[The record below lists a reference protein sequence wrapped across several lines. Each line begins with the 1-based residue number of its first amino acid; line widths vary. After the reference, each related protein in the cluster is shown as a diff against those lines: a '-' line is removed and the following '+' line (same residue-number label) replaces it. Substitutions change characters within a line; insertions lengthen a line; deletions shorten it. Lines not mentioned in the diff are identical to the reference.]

1 MSDLYAIMMSL
12 SKGVLVMENQSI
24 YANYKSG
31 RLLVLYTKLLR
42 GESINKSEEACRFG
56 VDEKSIQRDIADL
69 RAFFENQVLEGESCL
84 ELVYDRKQNAY
95 LLQNIDQAT
104 LTNDEILAV
113 CKILLESRALCK
125 SEMESII
132 KKLIASCVPQKNKEC
147 VSNLIRNE
155 LFHYIEPHHQK
166 QFIKELWKIGTAIKE
181 CRMLHIQYEKQDGS
195 VVERNIKPV
204 GIMVSEY
211 YFYLTAFIDDKEKAE
226 TFREPNDKY
235 PTIYRIDRILTY
247 DVLSERFEVPY
258 KDRFEEGEFR
268 KRVQFMYGGRLRKIR
283 FKYTGPNVEAV
294 LDRLPTALIE
304 KKTADGFILNAEVFG
319 DGIDMWIRSQGD
331 YVTIL

>member
-1 MSDLYAIMMSL
+1 MD
-12 SKGVLVMENQSI
+12 NQSL

-31 RLLVLYTKLLR
+31 RLLLLYTKLLQ
-42 GESINKSEEACRFG
+42 GELIYKTEEARRFG

-69 RAFFENQVLEGESCL
+69 RAFFENQISEGESNR
-84 ELVYDRKQNAY
+84 ELIYDRKKNAY
-95 LLQNIDQAT
+95 YLQAINQTT
-104 LTNDEILAV
+104 LTNSEILAV
-113 CKILLESRALCK
+113 CKILLESRSLCK
-125 SEMESII
+125 SEMEPII

-147 VSNLIRNE
+147 VSDLICNE

-166 QFIKELWKIGTAIKE
+166 EFVSELWQIGSAIME
-181 CRMLHIQYEKQDGS
+181 HRLLQIQYEKQDGS
-195 VVERNIKPV
+195 VVERVIKPV

-211 YFYLTAFIDDKEKAE
+211 YFYLTAFIDDIDKAE
-226 TFREPNDKY
+226 KFRDPYDRY
-235 PTIYRIDRILTY
+235 PTIYRIDRILKY
-247 DVLSERFEVPY
+247 DVLSNHFDVPY

-283 FKYTGPNVEAV
+283 FMYSGPNVEAV

-331 YVTIL
+331 YITVL

>member
-1 MSDLYAIMMSL
+1 MD
-12 SKGVLVMENQSI
+12 NQSL

-31 RLLVLYTKLLR
+31 RLLLLYTKLLQ
-42 GESINKSEEACRFG
+42 GELIYKTEEARKFG

-69 RAFFENQVLEGESCL
+69 RAFFENQISEGESNR
-84 ELVYDRKQNAY
+84 ELIYDRKKNAY
-95 LLQNIDQAT
+95 YLQAINQTT
-104 LTNDEILAV
+104 LTNSEILAV
-113 CKILLESRALCK
+113 CKILLESRSLCK
-125 SEMESII
+125 SEMEPII

-147 VSNLIRNE
+147 VSDLICNE

-166 QFIKELWKIGTAIKE
+166 EFVNELWQIGSAIME
-181 CRMLHIQYEKQDGS
+181 HRLLQIQYEKQDGS
-195 VVERNIKPV
+195 VVERVIKPV

-211 YFYLTAFIDDKEKAE
+211 YFYLTAFIDDIDKAE
-226 TFREPNDKY
+226 KFRDPYDRY
-235 PTIYRIDRILTY
+235 PTIYRIDRILKY
-247 DVLSERFEVPY
+247 DVLSNHFDVPY

-283 FKYTGPNVEAV
+283 FMYSGPNVEAV

-331 YVTIL
+331 YITVL